1 MPVGQTVVGIEQH
14 RLRVNKRAIV
24 PVCDVI
30 PISNLG

>member
-1 MPVGQTVVGIEQH
+1 MPVGQTVVGIEH

-24 PVCDVI
+24 LVCDVI